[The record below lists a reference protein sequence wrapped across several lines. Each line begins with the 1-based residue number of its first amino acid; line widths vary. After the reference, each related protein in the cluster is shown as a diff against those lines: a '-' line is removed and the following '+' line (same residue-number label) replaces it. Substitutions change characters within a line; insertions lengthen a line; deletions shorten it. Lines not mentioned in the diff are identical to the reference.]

1 MTLREDARAVLSAWQ
16 PTDAVQSSLRKQ
28 YLAHLDAHDDAMWRS
43 CHPDHLT
50 ASALVMSDDGR
61 YVALTRHRKL
71 GRWLQ
76 FGGHCETAD
85 ASLADAAARETREE
99 SGIATFRLDPSP
111 LLLSRHEVPCGPL
124 RPAHHLDVQYLAVV
138 PARTQLIVSSES
150 TDVRWFAVEALPPDT
165 DDTVRA
171 LTAAAMKRLRESPR
185 HAPGARIR

>member
-85 ASLADAAARETREE
+85 ASLADVCFTAG
-99 SGIATFRLDPSP
+99 SGRSHFEHRA
-111 LLLSRHEVPCGPL
+111 
-124 RPAHHLDVQYLAVV
+124 AVV
-138 PARTQLIVSSES
+138 ANTVHDLSLI
-150 TDVRWFAVEALPPDT
+150 
-165 DDTVRA
+165 
-171 LTAAAMKRLRESPR
+171 
-185 HAPGARIR
+185 HI